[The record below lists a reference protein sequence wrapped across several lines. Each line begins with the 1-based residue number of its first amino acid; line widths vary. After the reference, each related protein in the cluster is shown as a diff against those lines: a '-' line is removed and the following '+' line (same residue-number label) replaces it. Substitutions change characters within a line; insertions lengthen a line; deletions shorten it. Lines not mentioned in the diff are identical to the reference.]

1 MILYVV
7 AVLAG
12 LALGMVIVA
21 DRTLTEVARDP
32 KLYPA
37 MPPGSFLRRRY
48 IECMGLGVIIMLASG
63 TYLYIHAGD
72 GSMLQYAALVP
83 TAFFSYHLFGYIDQA
98 IKARYA

>member
-1 MILYVV
+1 
-7 AVLAG
+7 
-12 LALGMVIVA
+12 
-21 DRTLTEVARDP
+21 
-32 KLYPA
+32 
-37 MPPGSFLRRRY
+37 
-48 IECMGLGVIIMLASG
+48 MGLGVIIMLASG